1 MAKIFAKWNIGGNQE
16 FQAQE
21 KKKKNNKHGN
31 NGMKLVQTEKRVQEK
46 RELTFSLAH

>member
-21 KKKKNNKHGN
+21 KKKK
-31 NGMKLVQTEKRVQEK
+31 T
-46 RELTFSLAH
+46 TSLEIMV

>member
-1 MAKIFAKWNIGGNQE
+1 MEYRWKSRIPGTR
-16 FQAQE
+16 E
-21 KKKKNNKHGN
+21 KKKKNKPGN